1 MCPFHEDKKPSL
13 RVNLA
18 TGRWACMACGLRG
31 DLVAFVMRLLAAAHE
46 LFLAELESR
55 ESTNVRDHNGKR

>member
-31 DLVAFVMRLLAAAHE
+31 DLVAFVMRRHGLAFVEAVDE
-46 LFLAELESR
+46 LGAWGEVSR
-55 ESTNVRDHNGKR
+55 